1 MSVISLVPPTPLFG
15 LQNIYMNYSP
25 KIYCFCLV
33 PARACVPGEGRSHPL
48 SPCPQPLSQG
58 PELAGAA
65 GDSCPAGPGRGRDTR
80 ALGRRILRWSFH
92 MVGFA
97 INFECLCGSIK
108 FPMVVYREY
117 ERRKLVE
124 KQGNGQLSDTHTK
137 VREQRQGGA
146 ISSHN
151 YS

>member
-1 MSVISLVPPTPLFG
+1 
-15 LQNIYMNYSP
+15 
-25 KIYCFCLV
+25 
-33 PARACVPGEGRSHPL
+33 
-48 SPCPQPLSQG
+48 
-58 PELAGAA
+58 
-65 GDSCPAGPGRGRDTR
+65 
-80 ALGRRILRWSFH
+80 

-117 ERRKLVE
+117 EWRKLVE